1 MAVDAF
7 WDTSALVPLCT
18 IQGATPRAVA
28 HHANYDIVVWWAT
41 PVEIAAALARLVR
54 TKHIT
59 PSGLAKAQNAASKLA
74 AQCTVVLPTDDI
86 KIRAFD
92 VIARHDLRAA
102 DSLQLAAALK
112 WCNDQP
118 DGHVFLSAD
127 HRLRHAALAAG
138 FDAKTV

>member
-1 MAVDAF
+1 MLLDAF

-28 HHANYDIVVWWAT
+28 HRTNYGIVVWWAT
-41 PVEIAAALARLVR
+41 PVEIAAALGRLLR
-54 TKHIT
+54 TKQIT
-59 PSGLAKAQNAASKLA
+59 SAGLAKAQAAAAKLSA
-74 AQCTVVLPTDDI
+74 EWTALVPSDY
-86 KIRAFD
+86 IRERGCD
-92 VIARHDLRAA
+92 LVSRHDLRAA
-102 DSLQLAAALK
+102 DSFQLAAALE

-127 HRLRHAALAAG
+127 HRLRHAALAEG